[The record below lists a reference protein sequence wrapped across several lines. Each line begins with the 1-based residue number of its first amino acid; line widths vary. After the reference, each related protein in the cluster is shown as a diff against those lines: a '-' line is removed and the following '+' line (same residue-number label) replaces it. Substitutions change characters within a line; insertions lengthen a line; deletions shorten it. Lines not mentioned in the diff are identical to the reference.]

1 LKLKREEA
9 DNKNRQLWELSK
21 LFFKLGV
28 IAFGGPAAHIAMF
41 EDEVVAKRQ
50 WLSRQHFLDLV
61 GATNLIP
68 GPNSTEMAIHIGYQ
82 KGKVPGALIS
92 GISFM
97 FTSVLLTGILAY
109 FYFLYGNLPSFQ
121 PFLYGIK
128 PAVIIIILNAVYK
141 LGMKAVKGHSGKSVN
156 IKLVLIALIV
166 ALLNFYGLN
175 EIYSLLIGG
184 IAGALFLLLF
194 ERKDKVISIFPAILI
209 SLFSLKPVLQ
219 AIEKTDVSLI
229 KLFLTFLKIGAVW
242 FGGGYILVAYFNGE
256 LVQGLHWLTR
266 KELLDA
272 IAVSQLTP
280 GPLLSS
286 ATFIGYQIAGVSG
299 AILAT
304 VGIVLPSF
312 VFVLILNPLVPRM
325 RKSDYLSKFLDAVNV
340 SALAVMFVVAAKL
353 GVEVMFN
360 PVTGFVWQAALIAFF
375 SAGAFLFIRKVNSA
389 YVVLGGAALGYLF
402 YLI

>member
-1 LKLKREEA
+1 LENKDNEKSTSASLKEIAR
-9 DNKNRQLWELSK
+9 

-28 IAFGGPAAHIAMF
+28 IAFGGPAAHIGMF
-41 EDEVVAKRQ
+41 EDEVVTKRN

-82 KGKVPGALIS
+82 KGKVAGALVA

-97 FTSVLLTGILAY
+97 FTSVLLAGILAY
-109 FYFLYGNLPSFQ
+109 FYMLYGNLPEVE

-141 LGMKAVKGHSGKSVN
+141 LGMKAVKGQSGKSIN
-156 IKLVLIALIV
+156 IKLAFIAVIV
-166 ALLNFYGLN
+166 GIINFYGLD
-175 EIYSLLIGG
+175 EIYAILIGG
-184 IAGALFLLLF
+184 TAGALFLLLF
-194 ERKDKVISIFPAILI
+194 ERKDKLISFFPAILI
-209 SLFSLKPVLQ
+209 SLFSLKPILQ
-219 AIEKTDVSLI
+219 TIEKADVSLV

-242 FGGGYILVAYFNGE
+242 FGSGYILVAYFNGE

-272 IAVSQLTP
+272 IAVGQFTP

-286 ATFIGYQIAGVSG
+286 ATFIGYQIAGISG

-312 VFVLILNPLVPRM
+312 GFVLILNPLVPRI
-325 RKSDYLSKFLDAVNV
+325 RKSKYLSKFLDAVNV
-340 SALAVMFVVAAKL
+340 SALAIMFVVAVKL
-353 GVEVMFN
+353 GAEVLVN
-360 PVTGFVWQAALIAFF
+360 PATGFSWQAALIAIL
-375 SAGAFLFIRKVNSA
+375 SAAAFLLIKKVNSA
-389 YVVLGGAALGYLF
+389 YVVLGGAVLGYIF

>member
-1 LKLKREEA
+1 LKLSREKT
-9 DNKNRQLWELSK
+9 DNKNPQLWELFK

-41 EDEVVAKRQ
+41 EDEVVTKRN

-82 KGKVPGALIS
+82 KGKIPGALIA

-109 FYFLYGNLPSFQ
+109 FYMLYGNIPAVK

-128 PAVIIIILNAVYK
+128 PAVIIIIVNAVYK
-141 LGMKAVKGHSGKSVN
+141 LGMKAVKGQSGESIN
-156 IKLVLIALIV
+156 LKLVLIAIIV
-166 ALLNFYGLN
+166 ALLNFYGFN

-194 ERKDKVISIFPAILI
+194 ERKDKLISFFPAIII
-209 SLFSLKPVLQ
+209 SLFSLKPILQ
-219 AIEKTDVSLI
+219 AVDKTDASLV

-272 IAVSQLTP
+272 IAVSQFTP

-286 ATFIGYQIAGVSG
+286 ATFIGYQIAGFSG
-299 AILAT
+299 AVLAT

-312 VFVLILNPLVPRM
+312 VFVLILNPIVPRM
-325 RKSDYLSKFLDAVNV
+325 RKSKYLSRFLDAVNV
-340 SALAVMFVVAAKL
+340 SALAVMFVVAVKL
-353 GVEVMFN
+353 GAEVMIS
-360 PVTGFVWQAALIAFF
+360 PATGFSWQAALIAVL
-375 SAGAFLFIRKVNSA
+375 SAAAFLSLKKVNSA
-389 YVVLGGAALGYLF
+389 YVVLGGAVLGYVF